1 MNKQKVTQKINEIDE
16 IFNQLDHM
24 RREAMLLIN
33 RKNNLEK
40 KIIKLM
46 KKQRTITRVETQ
58 ERIYMLRKKIE
69 VNEQEEAVARLVNYL
84 QAKGKKTKSIREWK
98 AKMFQ
103 KKKPKTI
110 LIVYRKNI

>member
-46 KKQRTITRVETQ
+46 KKQKFKR
-58 ERIYMLRKKIE
+58 
-69 VNEQEEAVARLVNYL
+69 
-84 QAKGKKTKSIREWK
+84 
-98 AKMFQ
+98 
-103 KKKPKTI
+103 
-110 LIVYRKNI
+110 